1 MASAPTMS
9 ARPGIVVIGRNEGE
23 RLLACLGSVRSL
35 GCPVV
40 YVDSGS
46 TDGSLERA
54 AALCDLALAL
64 DPARPFSAARA
75 RNEGLR
81 ALVVARPELRLIQFL
96 DGDCTLLPGWLEAAE
111 EAMAADASRA
121 IVVGPL
127 REQHPEASDYNR
139 LCALEWRSLPGDLTN
154 FGALGGIMLVRAE
167 VFDRVGGFNEQVIAG
182 EDSEFGVRV
191 SIAGFKVTKIAVD
204 MATHDAD
211 IQRFGQWWRR
221 AVRGGHAIGQ
231 RFSLHGRG
239 AMRDCARER
248 RSVLVW
254 GLALPV
260 TILALA
266 PATYGISLLLAGGYA
281 VLGQRIARYRRGQGD
296 SGAEARLYARFVV
309 IGKFAEAWGLLKFY
323 LNNVA
328 GRFRIIE
335 YK

>member
-1 MASAPTMS
+1 MSNASAMS
-9 ARPGIVVIGRNEGE
+9 ARPGIVVIGRNEGD
-23 RLLACLGSVRSL
+23 RLLACLRSL
-35 GCPVV
+35 ASLACPVV

-54 AALCDLALAL
+54 AALCERAIAL
-64 DPARPFSAARA
+64 DPGAAVLGRPGAQRRISALLA
-75 RNEGLR
+75 
-81 ALVVARPELRLIQFL
+81 ARPELRLIQFL
-96 DGDCTLLPGWLEAAE
+96 DGDCTLLPGWLEAAA
-111 EAMAADASRA
+111 EAMAANPARA
-121 IVVGPL
+121 VVVGPL
-127 REQHPEASDYNR
+127 RERHPEASDYNR
-139 LCALEWRSLPGDLTN
+139 LCALEWRSTPGDLTN
-154 FGALGGIMLVRAE
+154 FGALGGIMLVRAD
-167 VFDRVGGFNEQVIAG
+167 VFVEVGGFNEQVIAG

-191 SIAGFKVTKIAVD
+191 ALAGFKVTKIGVE

-211 IQRFGQWWRR
+211 IHRFGQWWRR

-254 GLALPV
+254 GLALPA
-260 TILALA
+260 TILVLA
-266 PATYGISLLLAGGYA
+266 PATHGLSLLLAGGYG

-296 SGAEARLYARFVV
+296 SGADARLYARFVV

-323 LNNVA
+323 INNMA

>member
-1 MASAPTMS
+1 MS
-9 ARPGIVVIGRNEGE
+9 ARSASSSSAATRAS
-23 RLLACLGSVRSL
+23 ACWRASSSVRSL

-46 TDGSLERA
+46 TDGSLERGA
-54 AALCDLALAL
+54 RRCATSRSAL

-81 ALVVARPELRLIQFL
+81 ALVAARPELRLVQFL

-111 EAMAADASRA
+111 PAMAADPRVPSSSARCASGTPKRR
-121 IVVGPL
+121 I
-127 REQHPEASDYNR
+127 YNR
-139 LCALEWRSLPGDLTN
+139 LCALEWRSPPGDLTN
-154 FGALGGIMLVRAE
+154 FGALGGIMLVRAD
-167 VFDRVGGFNEQVIAG
+167 VFMRVGGFNEQVIAG

-191 SIAGFKVTKIAVD
+191 AVAGFKVTKIARR

-211 IQRFGQWWRR
+211 IQRFAQWWRR

-254 GLALPV
+254 GLALPA

-266 PATYGISLLLAGGYA
+266 PATHGLSLLLAGGYA

-296 SGAEARLYARFVV
+296 SGADARLYARFVV

-323 LNNVA
+323 VNNMA

>member
-1 MASAPTMS
+1 
-9 ARPGIVVIGRNEGE
+9 
-23 RLLACLGSVRSL
+23 LL

-46 TDGSLERA
+46 SDGSLERA
-54 AALCDLALAL
+54 ASLCDLALGL

-81 ALVVARPELRLIQFL
+81 ALVAARPQLQLIQFL

-111 EAMAADASRA
+111 PAMAADAARA
-121 IVVGPL
+121 VVVGPL
-127 REQHPEASDYNR
+127 RERHPEASAYNR
-139 LCALEWRSLPGDLTN
+139 MCALEWRSTPGDLTN
-154 FGALGGIMLVRAE
+154 FGALGGIMLVRVD
-167 VFDRVGGFNEQVIAG
+167 VFMRVGGFDEQIIAG

-191 SIAGFKVTKIAVD
+191 ALAGFKVTKIAVE

-211 IQRFGQWWRR
+211 IQRFAQWWRR

-231 RFSLHGRG
+231 RFSLHGRDAIG
-239 AMRDCARER
+239 DCARER

-254 GLALPV
+254 GLTLPV
-260 TILALA
+260 TIVVLA
-266 PATYGISLLLAGGYA
+266 PATHGLSLLLAVGYS
-281 VLGQRIARYRRGQGD
+281 VLGQRIVRYRRGQGD
-296 SGAEARLYARFVV
+296 SAADARLYARFVV

-323 LNNVA
+323 VNNMA